1 MKTMNHATK
10 LQVQALWRGMNLNSD
25 TEVSASKLLQAQQ
38 LVRAHSIVTW
48 RRAKIAEELNDK
60 G

>member
-1 MKTMNHATK
+1 
-10 LQVQALWRGMNLNSD
+10 MNLNSD

>member
-1 MKTMNHATK
+1 MKTMKHATK
-10 LQVQALWRGMNLNSD
+10 LQVKALWRGMNLNSD

-38 LVRAHSIVTW
+38 LVCAHSIVTW

>member
-1 MKTMNHATK
+1 
-10 LQVQALWRGMNLNSD
+10 MNLNSD

-38 LVRAHSIVTW
+38 LVRTHSIMTW